1 MISALSNKISRN
13 VAVFKYSSIISMY
26 ILVSIKY
33 YRSLNSVYCV
43 FNQFQYKYS

>member
-26 ILVSIKY
+26 IVSIKY